1 MKKCFVIMPFS
12 KTTTKR
18 TERYWKDHFKNFLK
32 PKIESVEGLIA
43 ERSKALRGQILKE
56 IIRDLISSDIVV
68 ADLTDHNPNVFYE
81 LGIRQSFKHGTIT
94 IAEAGTKIP
103 FDITGKGVLFY
114 YPKDHIKN
122 AEFEENFTEAL
133 GDCIN
138 NPNEPD
144 SIVLESTIGRGSFY
158 ELIQN
163 EEIGRRFF
171 GLISELEYNTKYFEK
186 LLTIAKLKDKNKS
199 STFTTSLFRYAC
211 IELLISNRYLSEV
224 NQFYEICE
232 KYYDVLISFNA
243 RIIDWPLRTGTI
255 TMWFISREKFVRA
268 TFQQFAEVLKRAM
281 IEFCKRK

>member
-12 KTTTKR
+12 KTTTIR

-32 PKIESVEGLIA
+32 PKIESFEGLIA

-133 GDCIN
+133 RDCVK
-138 NPNEPD
+138 NPNKPD
-144 SIVLESTIGRGSFY
+144 SVVLESTIGRGSFY

-163 EEIGRRFF
+163 EEIGRRLF
-171 GLISELEYNTKYFEK
+171 GLISEFNYNKKYFDK
-186 LLTIAKLKDKNKS
+186 LLKHAKLRDKDEL
-199 STFTTSLFRYAC
+199 STFTTGLFRYAC
-211 IELLISNRYLSEV
+211 IELLISNRYLSEID
-224 NQFYEICE
+224 QFYEICDT
-232 KYYDVLISFNA
+232 YYDILISFNA
-243 RIIDWPLRTGTI
+243 RIFDLPYKTAMISEWI
-255 TMWFISREKFVRA
+255 ISRETFVRA
-268 TFQQFAEVLKRAM
+268 IFQQFAVVSERATS
-281 IEFCKRK
+281 EFC